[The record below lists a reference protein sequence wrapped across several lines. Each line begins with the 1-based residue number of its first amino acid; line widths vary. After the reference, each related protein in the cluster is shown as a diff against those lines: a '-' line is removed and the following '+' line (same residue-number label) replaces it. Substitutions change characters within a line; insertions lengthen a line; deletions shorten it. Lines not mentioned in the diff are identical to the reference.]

1 MISNCH
7 LKKKEERRV
16 DTYVLLFWQFCYLP
30 VMKQVT
36 LLPREWSSLNIHFM
50 VADSRRVCSTRS
62 KIVEGWWEIRPWKQN
77 NKKDCYC
84 CILKVKNNV
93 KMLTKRVN
101 NVSKTSLSRPR
112 RCPGDDVTMGLNR
125 RIAWEGGWSEWVRF
139 RDTHAAQNIRSLYNA
154 SVFNVQSR

>member
-62 KIVEGWWEIRPWKQN
+62 KIVEGWWEIRPWKQTKKWLLLLYPKSPKQCKN
-77 NKKDCYC
+77 VDQARQQCKQNKSQSASA
-84 CILKVKNNV
+84 L
-93 KMLTKRVN
+93 
-101 NVSKTSLSRPR
+101 PR
-112 RCPGDDVTMGLNR
+112 RWRHDGTEPSYRGGRRLIRMG
-125 RIAWEGGWSEWVRF
+125 A
-139 RDTHAAQNIRSLYNA
+139 
-154 SVFNVQSR
+154 VQRHTCCAEYQITLQRLGV